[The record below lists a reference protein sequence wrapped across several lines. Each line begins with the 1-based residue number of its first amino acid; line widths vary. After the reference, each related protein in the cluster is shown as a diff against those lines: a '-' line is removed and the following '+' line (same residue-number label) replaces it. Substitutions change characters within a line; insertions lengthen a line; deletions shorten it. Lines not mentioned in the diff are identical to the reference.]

1 MATIAVYDACVLYPA
16 AVRDFLLRLAEVEV
30 VQPRWSTRILDECFR
45 SILRERPDLTEAA
58 LGRTRAAIS
67 RRRPVGPACL

>member
-16 AVRDFLLRLAEVEV
+16 MRDFLLRLAEVEV